1 MSGAHPRDLYALGRR
16 VFGPRPNIR
25 WLVAGILSVSLLCA
39 LIVRILAPGN
49 FPTYGRACWW
59 AVQTVTTVGYGDV
72 VPTTAVGKFVA
83 GVLMI
88 AAVASVSVLTAA
100 ISAAFVRHAQERR
113 GRGDHQELMAALERV
128 EQRLAEL
135 ERRS

>member
-1 MSGAHPRDLYALGRR
+1 MSARPKVSYALARR
-16 VFGPRPNIR
+16 IFGQGPNIC
-25 WLVAGILSVSLLCA
+25 WLIAGILSVSLLCA
-39 LIVRILAPGN
+39 LVVRILAPGN

-72 VPTTAVGKFVA
+72 VPTTAVGKLVG

-100 ISAAFVRHAQERR
+100 ISASFVRNAQERR